1 MAEEMERREPT
12 RVLGKTALIVEALS
26 RDNELTPAEIAA
38 RCDISRSTVY
48 RILDGLVDVGLAV
61 TDSDARYSLS
71 LAWLSLADAAREAM
85 TEWNAAADVL
95 RRITAGSTMTS
106 YLTVRSGLETVC
118 IDCAQGHGVEATI
131 LRPGRTLPL
140 YAGAAGRVLLAYS
153 DDAMVE
159 RFLGMAPFPAYN
171 EHTLTTAEALREDM
185 AVIRERGYAV
195 SDEDVTLGVGAVG
208 VPLFR
213 DDVDHAVGALSA
225 GGFVDEVR
233 RSGDELLALLRRGA
247 AELGCSCER

>member
-1 MAEEMERREPT
+1 MAGAMERREPN
-12 RVLGKTALIVEALS
+12 RVLGKTALIVEELS

-61 TDSDARYSLS
+61 ADSEARYSLS
-71 LAWLSLADAAREAM
+71 LTWLSLADAARAAM
-85 TEWNAAADVL
+85 EEWSDAADVL

-106 YLTVRSGLETVC
+106 YLTVRSGMETVC
-118 IDCAQGHGVEATI
+118 IECAQGHGAEATI

-140 YAGAAGRVLLAYS
+140 YAGAAGRVVLAYS

-159 RFLGMAPFPAYN
+159 RFLAAAPFPAYN
-171 EHTLTTAEALREDM
+171 EHTLTTAAALREDV
-185 AVIRERGYAV
+185 ATIRERGYAI

-213 DDVDHAVGALSA
+213 DGDEYAVGALSA
-225 GGFVDEVR
+225 GGFADEVR
-233 RSGDELLALLRRGA
+233 RSGDELLALLRQGA